1 MTLPQHLIEK
11 EARLT
16 ALVRGLKAELRKKEA
31 RADAAVG
38 ELLKKAA
45 ETDPVGAYWVARW
58 LLDQANELPPT
69 RRELAMQQL
78 SPLLVSKPL

>member
-16 ALVRGLKAELRKKEA
+16 ALVRGLKAKVRKEEA

-38 ELLKKAA
+38 ELLKKGRI
-45 ETDPVGAYWVARW
+45 EKTEKIVR
-58 LLDQANELPPT
+58 
-69 RRELAMQQL
+69 
-78 SPLLVSKPL
+78 